1 MRLNS
6 DREYLKQ
13 LEAALAVQQDGDV
26 LLRYNILVVVA
37 IILIYFSREKIT
49 STVQATVEFLQ
60 EREQFWD
67 AFDWLEML
75 DVYIMN
81 VYVDDD
87 EG

>member
-37 IILIYFSREKIT
+37 IILIYISREKIT

-67 AFDWLEML
+67 AFD
-75 DVYIMN
+75 
-81 VYVDDD
+81 
-87 EG
+87 

>member
-67 AFDWLEML
+67 AFD
-75 DVYIMN
+75 
-81 VYVDDD
+81 
-87 EG
+87 

>member
-1 MRLNS
+1 M
-6 DREYLKQ
+6 KQ

-26 LLRYNILVVVA
+26 LLRYNILMVVA

-67 AFDWLEML
+67 AFD
-75 DVYIMN
+75 
-81 VYVDDD
+81 
-87 EG
+87 

>member
-1 MRLNS
+1 M
-6 DREYLKQ
+6 KQ

-26 LLRYNILVVVA
+26 LLRYNMLVVVV

-67 AFDWLEML
+67 AFD
-75 DVYIMN
+75 
-81 VYVDDD
+81 
-87 EG
+87 

>member
-1 MRLNS
+1 M
-6 DREYLKQ
+6 KQ

-67 AFDWLEML
+67 AFD
-75 DVYIMN
+75 
-81 VYVDDD
+81 
-87 EG
+87 

>member
-26 LLRYNILVVVA
+26 LLRYNILVVVG
-37 IILIYFSREKIT
+37 IILIYISREKIT

-67 AFDWLEML
+67 AFD
-75 DVYIMN
+75 
-81 VYVDDD
+81 
-87 EG
+87 